1 MTIYNKSLI
10 TSFILFCFFTSLN
23 SCSSKNRNS
32 LHPVTTTQNEEDSIT
47 YKAQKNRNGTQLS
60 ESDFFSGIVRNSETH
75 LNTRLP
81 TRTEPKSLK
90 KDLNVKVSERKPI
103 LDPLQKTTP
112 ETPTSKSSQTIAPDP
127 ETLVDDMSLKS
138 LITAI
143 DNQLAVFDYADL
155 NEEVHLGHLIVTQE
169 ELRETLIEFRQL
181 IQENLPEIE
190 LHRRIKDKFYVLPVG
205 KGQDQKRVLFTG
217 YYTPIIPASRER
229 TDKYIFPIYRKP
241 QNYPLTRLVYNEPN
255 SNNRDNAYHLVS
267 TEEKVFYTRRQIDGD
282 AVLQNQNLELAW
294 LKDDLDRYFLHIQG
308 SGYLAYPDGSTQ
320 GVQYSGSNEFPYHS
334 IAKEMINDG
343 VISIGQGSM
352 QGVKHYFHKHPEDI
366 QKYLFQNDRYIFFH
380 PIEGMPRGSGE
391 GKLVGGRSIATDK
404 RIYPAGGLAYI
415 QTRKPILNT
424 EGKIVGWK
432 KFSRFVVD
440 QDTGSA
446 IKGPG
451 RVDLYFGVG
460 DHAGAAAGHYYQ
472 KGKLFYLL
480 KK

>member
-1 MTIYNKSLI
+1 MTTN
-10 TSFILFCFFTSLN
+10 
-23 SCSSKNRNS
+23 
-32 LHPVTTTQNEEDSIT
+32 QNEEDSIT
-47 YKAQKNRNGTQLS
+47 YKAQKNSDSAQLT
-60 ESDFFSGIVRNSETH
+60 EKDFFSEVVKNSETH
-75 LNTRLP
+75 LSTSLP
-81 TRTEPKSLK
+81 TPPTDQK
-90 KDLNVKVSERKPI
+90 KQTKELITKNPI
-103 LDPLQKTTP
+103 LNPLHKTELKTP
-112 ETPTSKSSQTIAPDP
+112 PSKPFQAKPQETEI
-127 ETLVDDMSLKS
+127 LVDDMSLKS

-143 DNQLAVFDYADL
+143 DNQLAVLAYSDL
-155 NEEVHLGHLIVTQE
+155 SKEVHLGHLIVTQE
-169 ELRETLIEFRQL
+169 ELKETLIEFRHL
-181 IQENLPEIE
+181 IQENLPENE
-190 LHRRIKDKFYVLPVG
+190 LHQKIKDQFYILPVG
-205 KGQDQKRVLFTG
+205 KGQNNKQVLFTG
-217 YYTPIIPASRER
+217 YYTPIIPASRNR
-229 TDKYIFPIYRKP
+229 TDKYTFPIYRKP
-241 QNYPLTRLVYNEPN
+241 QNYPVTRLVYNAPN
-255 SNNRDNAYHLVS
+255 STNRDNAYHLVS

-343 VISIGQGSM
+343 VITIGQGSM
-352 QGVKHYFHKHPEDI
+352 QGVKRYFHQHPEDI

-380 PIEGMPRGSGE
+380 SIDGMPRGSGE

-415 QTRKPILNT
+415 QTRKPILNP

-432 KFSRFVVD
+432 EFSRFVVD

-446 IKGPG
+446 IKGSG

-460 DHAGAAAGHYYQ
+460 DRAGAAAGHYYQ
-472 KGKLFYLL
+472 SGKLFYLL